1 MHASAR
7 RPRVN
12 RPWPVSF
19 AVSQA
24 GKPVAAEVRYE
35 YMFAGQVV
43 AHRSDYHFTGH
54 FHDTFLW
61 PSSALGY
68 PLTFRAV
75 ILAGGE
81 TLYLDYP
88 VQVTR

>member
-1 MHASAR
+1 MHASGHH
-7 RPRVN
+7 PRVN

-19 AVSQA
+19 YVSKA
-24 GKPVAAEVRYE
+24 GRPARAEVRYE

-68 PLTFRAV
+68 PLTFQAV
-75 ILAGGE
+75 IFTSG
-81 TLYLDYP
+81 TIFYLDYP
-88 VQVTR
+88 VQVKS